1 MRVYGTKVSL
11 LDKANKVWDLH
22 LSVTPTIVGEDK
34 SEYFDMK
41 MINNLASTYT
51 LADECFTS
59 GIEQNYDILIGND
72 YYLQFVIGDRVQ
84 IQDNLFLLNTVF
96 GHVFSGQ
103 LFVPRDSG
111 DNHMTNFASIS
122 LFLKADTPLLGPQ
135 NLNFFWDLETLGI
148 KENPCES
155 EDDLALRNFERD
167 LKCVNNRYYVSF
179 PWRDVSKCDV
189 QTNYGLALGRLG
201 SLLKRHKDDGLLD
214 ICDKTFQE
222 QVNLGVIERVE
233 SDSQKVGNYLPFH
246 AIRKETSETTKVRL
260 VMDASAKQVR
270 SKPSLNELLYRG
282 PVLLENLCSLLL
294 RFRLHEISFVA
305 DIEKAFLNI
314 GLNEE
319 DRDFTKILWVKD
331 KTLPPDSDNLIT
343 YRHCRIPFGV
353 ISSPFLLAGT
363 IRSHLDKYGEDNVL
377 VKLKSDLYVDNLV
390 SGVSTEEELTAF
402 ITKSRE
408 IFGAASLNLR
418 SWATNSNSDS
428 FEQLGAELKSQ
439 NSVQCV
445 LGVDWDTKCDT
456 LSVKF
461 TFEGVLDK
469 VTKRTLLGIYGSFYD
484 VMGLWA
490 PSTVK
495 LKFLLQ
501 SSWTENKDWDSE
513 IDGVESLVDIVHDLK
528 NIPAYK
534 IPRLVSNN
542 APGTRYELH
551 AYSDACTKTYA
562 ATIYLRCIGEQDIC
576 TNLMFSKIK
585 IAPRKQTLTL
595 PRLELLGV
603 LIAFRSLKFV
613 RSALNLNIDKF
624 YLWCDN
630 QCVLCWLNTTKVL
643 PVFIKNRV
651 NEIKA
656 SPFPIEY
663 RYVRSQD
670 NPSDVCCR
678 QGKSGKELRDCS
690 LWWKGPEWLEKT
702 QGEWPS
708 SEFPSVTKTQEVVDT
723 ETSVDLFMAF
733 RKFIARR
740 GGCTTLLSDNAQQFK
755 LLKKA
760 VDSIYSFNDF
770 QSYLNQKKIVFK
782 FTSPLTPWAGGTF
795 ERLISVTKQCIRK
808 ALGKGLISYSQLETI
823 LTEVQY
829 MVNDRPLGYVSN
841 EDLIITPNHF
851 LCLKRD
857 SLLPDIASSCESV
870 PGSVTFKNLINLWK
884 KGNNFLNVFWRAWH
898 NQYLMSLRE
907 RNNLLFKQGKVMSI
921 VPNVGDVVLLK
932 QTNQTRSSWPY
943 GVIVSINHSRDN
955 KVRIV
960 EVRLSNGQTV
970 VRPVSLLF
978 PFEFGSNC

>member
-214 ICDKTFQE
+214 ICDKTFLE
-222 QVNLGVIERVE
+222 QVKLGVIERVE

-246 AIRKETSETTKVRL
+246 AVRKETSETTKVRL

-282 PVLLENLCSLLL
+282 
-294 RFRLHEISFVA
+294 
-305 DIEKAFLNI
+305 
-314 GLNEE
+314 
-319 DRDFTKILWVKD
+319 
-331 KTLPPDSDNLIT
+331 IT
-343 YRHCRIPFGV
+343 
-353 ISSPFLLAGT
+353 
-363 IRSHLDKYGEDNVL
+363 VL
-377 VKLKSDLYVDNLV
+377 VWCLLF
-390 SGVSTEEELTAF
+390 TCLT
-402 ITKSRE
+402 
-408 IFGAASLNLR
+408 
-418 SWATNSNSDS
+418 
-428 FEQLGAELKSQ
+428 
-439 NSVQCV
+439 
-445 LGVDWDTKCDT
+445 
-456 LSVKF
+456 
-461 TFEGVLDK
+461 
-469 VTKRTLLGIYGSFYD
+469 
-484 VMGLWA
+484 
-490 PSTVK
+490 
-495 LKFLLQ
+495 
-501 SSWTENKDWDSE
+501 
-513 IDGVESLVDIVHDLK
+513 
-528 NIPAYK
+528 
-534 IPRLVSNN
+534 
-542 APGTRYELH
+542 TRAIH
-551 AYSDACTKTYA
+551 
-562 ATIYLRCIGEQDIC
+562 
-576 TNLMFSKIK
+576 
-585 IAPRKQTLTL
+585 
-595 PRLELLGV
+595 LEL
-603 LIAFRSLKFV
+603 
-613 RSALNLNIDKF
+613 
-624 YLWCDN
+624 
-630 QCVLCWLNTTKVL
+630 
-643 PVFIKNRV
+643 
-651 NEIKA
+651 
-656 SPFPIEY
+656 
-663 RYVRSQD
+663 
-670 NPSDVCCR
+670 
-678 QGKSGKELRDCS
+678 
-690 LWWKGPEWLEKT
+690 
-702 QGEWPS
+702 
-708 SEFPSVTKTQEVVDT
+708 VDT